1 MAYCGTGCN
10 LYHGWGLAGAKG
22 FHDWGRRDDGVT
34 TQQFACRFPPG
45 DGTLGQYACPD
56 SAVFA
61 QKQCGANHMRRQV
74 AQLTSNA
81 AGNSVDGL
89 ELAGGDRIQVMPFAL
104 VSSRLRLALVLFLA
118 LSDMVCG

>member
-34 TQQFACRFPPG
+34 TQQFACRFAG

-74 AQLTSNA
+74 AQLTSNS
-81 AGNSVDGL
+81 AGNSLDGL

-118 LSDMVCG
+118 LSDMVRG